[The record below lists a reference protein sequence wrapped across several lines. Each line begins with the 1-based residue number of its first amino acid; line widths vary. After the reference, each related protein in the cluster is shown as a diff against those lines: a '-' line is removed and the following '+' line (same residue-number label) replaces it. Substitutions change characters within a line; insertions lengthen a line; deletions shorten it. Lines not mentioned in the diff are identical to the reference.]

1 MYFLGEQ
8 FGKCIFERAI
18 YIKMMNV
25 LPDNSDEKQI
35 NNIMFKQERVLLI
48 FKGAYLEPHWNF
60 FKKFSLNNL
69 V

>member
-35 NNIMFKQERVLLI
+35 NNIMFKQGRVLLI
-48 FKGAYLEPHWNF
+48 FKGAYLEPH
-60 FKKFSLNNL
+60 
-69 V
+69 